1 MNIFKLM
8 FHVVISDTHSPQCI
22 DKSYE
27 HTKKILNKYPFV
39 DTIVLNG
46 DILTSTAMT
55 SSNLHRNGLTNND
68 KEEYLK
74 AGSPIFYGKWKKT
87 KKITYEMVFE
97 YINERYDW
105 LYQVIENFAK
115 LKRTIFNLGNHESE
129 HQLLIFGELSM
140 LTNSQKDDIPIV
152 DTIAVKEI
160 VKKFE
165 KKLLKLEKKTEFH
178 YVRNKHVKIDDTLIL
193 GIPGISHAT
202 TGFDPSAKAQEEQT
216 KYLLSRLPNL
226 QNTSKIIIYNHTL
239 GEYDK
244 TTGKFDCASQVL
256 KQFMNTLPSNIKT
269 KIFVQ
274 SHNHWSYTQFMKHSD
289 FHYVINNAGL
299 HNGCFNLIEFSND
312 VSVYDV
318 DPSYDKVTKLKLH
331 SNFNNQTE
339 NKDLIARYYD
349 DVEFIMCRMN
359 NLPYVEKPVDVNS
372 VKKSVFGIS

>member
-165 KKLLKLEKKTEFH
+165 KSIAFPFIDLEHIERAL
-178 YVRNKHVKIDDTLIL
+178 VELRNNLENCNKEKICIFFPNNFSNIFITIL
-193 GIPGISHAT
+193 G
-202 TGFDPSAKAQEEQT
+202 
-216 KYLLSRLPNL
+216 
-226 QNTSKIIIYNHTL
+226 
-239 GEYDK
+239 
-244 TTGKFDCASQVL
+244 
-256 KQFMNTLPSNIKT
+256 
-269 KIFVQ
+269 
-274 SHNHWSYTQFMKHSD
+274 
-289 FHYVINNAGL
+289 
-299 HNGCFNLIEFSND
+299 
-312 VSVYDV
+312 
-318 DPSYDKVTKLKLH
+318 
-331 SNFNNQTE
+331 
-339 NKDLIARYYD
+339 
-349 DVEFIMCRMN
+349 
-359 NLPYVEKPVDVNS
+359 
-372 VKKSVFGIS
+372 